1 MKCLCKVKNIYGS
14 FTDWYLEY
22 WKICNTGE
30 AKNLLFIKYEDIVM
44 DLEGQV
50 KKFANFLDEELTKYQ
65 LDIIVHNCTFKSMS
79 KPGENNAKGVFAS
92 KFFRKG
98 EIGDY
103 KNYLS
108 DEQISRCEE
117 EIVKV
122 LKADGL
128 EFQY

>member
-1 MKCLCKVKNIYGS
+1 
-14 FTDWYLEY
+14 
-22 WKICNTGE
+22 
-30 AKNLLFIKYEDIVM
+30 LLLIKFEDIVL

-50 KKFANFLDEELTKYQ
+50 KKIAHFLDEVLTKEQ

-79 KPGENNAKGVFAS
+79 KEGENNARGEFAF

-103 KNYLS
+103 KNYLT

-117 EIVKV
+117 EIIKV
-122 LKADGL
+122 LKAEGL
-128 EFQY
+128 EFKY